1 MFSDAFAI
9 PFTNFYQ
16 TPGLSKGFD
25 NSAVFIAHH
34 YVITSIQSSRYP
46 DVSVIITV
54 YSEDESI
61 QSIHHG

>member
-16 TPGLSKGFD
+16 TPGFPKGFD
-25 NSAVFIAHH
+25 NSAIFIAHH
-34 YVITSIQSSRYP
+34 YVIISIKSSRYP
-46 DVSVIITV
+46 DVSVIITAD
-54 YSEDESI
+54 SEDESI